1 MVEGKLVE
9 VEDKLGGVELKLAEA
24 ASLNLAQ
31 ADEIADLKRLLKLVK
46 ASGMMRASR
55 ILRDLWSLLSIRPDP
70 TGSGRD
76 GL

>member
-1 MVEGKLVE
+1 MVEGKLAE

-24 ASLNLAQ
+24 ANLNLAQ

-46 ASGMMRASR
+46 ASGMMRVSR
-55 ILRDLWSLLSIRPDP
+55 ILRDLWSLLSIRPGP